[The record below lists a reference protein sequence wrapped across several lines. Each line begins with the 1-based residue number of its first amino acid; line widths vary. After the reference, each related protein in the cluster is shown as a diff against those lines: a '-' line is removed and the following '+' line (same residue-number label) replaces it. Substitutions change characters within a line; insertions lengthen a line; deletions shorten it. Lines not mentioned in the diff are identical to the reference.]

1 MSKRGHAP
9 ILISVLII
17 WVVAMSGSMVSQVS
31 PLGEERGS
39 KKEQEVG
46 QLKEPSQE
54 EVGGDFD

>member
-1 MSKRGHAP
+1 MINMLTR
-9 ILISVLII
+9 
-17 WVVAMSGSMVSQVS
+17 WVIAMSGSMVSQVS

-54 EVGGDFD
+54 EVGGDSD